1 MPAAKMVTDDAA
13 GASTNAPI
21 VGFLGLGI
29 MGTAMCR
36 NLLKCGA
43 FSKVV
48 VWNRTASK
56 VGSATIRVP
65 RYNAHT
71 AEKRPAHE
79 GGADV
84 GSRLNFAPA
93 LPSGALCILD
103 EHAGRACPALLLPAA
118 DG

>member
-1 MPAAKMVTDDAA
+1 MVTDAA
-13 GASTNAPI
+13 TGATNAPT

-56 VGSATIRVP
+56 VGSATTLLQ
-65 RYNAHT
+65 RYNANRDQDAGSHT
-71 AEKRPAHE
+71 PT
-79 GGADV
+79 
-84 GSRLNFAPA
+84 
-93 LPSGALCILD
+93 
-103 EHAGRACPALLLPAA
+103 
-118 DG
+118 

>member
-1 MPAAKMVTDDAA
+1 MVTDAA
-13 GASTNAPI
+13 TGSPNAPS

-56 VGSATIRVP
+56 VGSATTPLP
-65 RYNAHT
+65 RYNTYT
-71 AEKRPAHE
+71 ARER
-79 GGADV
+79 D
-84 GSRLNFAPA
+84 
-93 LPSGALCILD
+93 
-103 EHAGRACPALLLPAA
+103 AA
-118 DG
+118 